1 MVGGKTALAAAGA
14 MRSSSLMIDDGDQS
28 APVAGTDSSAEV
40 DAVTPEPQ
48 DAALPPWQRPLLHS
62 DRTAAPSQDTS
73 VDPVQILPAPGEP
86 VRIGPQAE
94 VVLSVQIDEQGNPV
108 QIGVQ
113 RSSGSPALD
122 DAALLEVR
130 NRHFQPTLRDGEPVP
145 ATLSLPVRVPTQDR

>member
-1 MVGGKTALAAAGA
+1 
-14 MRSSSLMIDDGDQS
+14 
-28 APVAGTDSSAEV
+28 
-40 DAVTPEPQ
+40 
-48 DAALPPWQRPLLHS
+48 
-62 DRTAAPSQDTS
+62 
-73 VDPVQILPAPGEP
+73 VQILPAPGEP